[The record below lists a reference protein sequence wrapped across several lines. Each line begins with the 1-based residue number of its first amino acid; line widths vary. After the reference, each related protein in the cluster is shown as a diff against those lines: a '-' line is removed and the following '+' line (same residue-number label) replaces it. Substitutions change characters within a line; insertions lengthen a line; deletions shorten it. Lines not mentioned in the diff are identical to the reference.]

1 MTDTPSRAELGAYR
15 REIRAQRAKLREARA
30 KLPPEPVRD
39 YELKGPA
46 GAVKLSALFDARDE
60 LIVVHNMGAACPYCT
75 LWADGFNG
83 VYPHLADRA
92 PFVVTTPDAPA
103 KQSEFATSRG
113 WRFPMLSHE
122 GTSFA
127 EDMGFKGKNG
137 WEPGLSVLTRK
148 DGKLFRVASEELG
161 PGDDFCAAWHFFDL
175 LPGGGAGWRPK
186 FAYG

>member
-1 MTDTPSRAELGAYR
+1 MSELDSYR

-30 KLPPEPVRD
+30 KLPPVPIRD
-39 YELKGPA
+39 YALKGPKGSVA
-46 GAVKLSALFDARDE
+46 LSSLFDARDE

-75 LWADGFNG
+75 MWADGFNG

-103 KQSEFATSRG
+103 KQAEFAASRG

-148 DGKLFRVASEELG
+148 DGAIFRIASEELG
-161 PGDDFCAAWHFFDL
+161 PGDDFCSVWHFFDL
-175 LPGGGAGWRPK
+175 LPGAAAGWRPK
-186 FAYG
+186 YKYG